1 MKRKTVI
8 ILLISCLLLFA
19 IGIGIEDIYCAY
31 FHAGSAFKRFEVGA
45 IGGMLIIDPA
55 EESDFDAKALVDWA
69 KENRA
74 ALLVV
79 GDSPGLAVYDGSG
92 KVKALLEQAGADKNT
107 PPLSEGVSGVY
118 ITDDAAYA
126 SAYVKNGV
134 FLPDTLALPVLGYYD
149 VSMLPEDIQRPFL
162 YPLSMMNQK
171 GMFYLTDAQD
181 GDAMSALIHLLRKIH
196 PDSEITD
203 HSSRLNILQFLSLL
217 LHDPV
222 VSRSR
227 TTTFVTVIALYL
239 SYLFSGCMLFREYR
253 RELAIR
259 HLFGM
264 SLGRM
269 RLSFALIFGAAIA
282 VSLLLFFGSMRM
294 MGFSD
299 LALSEKRLL
308 VGVLFLV
315 GAAETVI
322 VNAIGFIG
330 IKQAIGGGMRYE
342 NDRSGIS

>member
-19 IGIGIEDIYCAY
+19 IGIGIEDIYCVY
-31 FHAGSAFKRFEVGA
+31 FHAGSAFKMFEVGA
-45 IGGMLIIDPA
+45 IGGVLIIDPA
-55 EESDFDAKALVDWA
+55 EESNFDAKALVDWA
-69 KENRA
+69 DENRA

-79 GDSPGLAVYDGSG
+79 GDSPGLAVCDGSG
-92 KVKALLEQAGADKNT
+92 KVKALLEQAGADKSA
-107 PPLSEGVSGVY
+107 PPLNDGVSGVY
-118 ITDDAAYA
+118 ITDDAAYG

-149 VSMLPEDIQRPFL
+149 ASRLPQDLRRPFL
-162 YPLSMMNQK
+162 YPLSAMNGK
-171 GMFYLTDAQD
+171 GMFYLTDAKN
-181 GDAMSALIHLLRKIH
+181 GTETLLPLLQKLH
-196 PDSEITD
+196 PDSEITE
-203 HSSRLNILQFLSLL
+203 HSGELGMLQFLSLL

-222 VSRSR
+222 VTRSR
-227 TTTFVTVIALYL
+227 TTTFVTVIALSL
-239 SYLFSGCMLFREYR
+239 SFLFSGCMLFREYR
-253 RELAIR
+253 CELAIR

-282 VSLLLFFGSMRM
+282 VSLLLFFGSMQM

-315 GAAETVI
+315 GAAETGI

-330 IKQAIGGGMRYE
+330 IKQAMGGGMRYE